1 MTDTPADTRTFYEFF
16 AGSGMVRAGLGD
28 RWNCLFANDLDEKK
42 AAAYEQNWG
51 SEEFLVRDVGEV
63 SSRQLP
69 GQANLAWASF
79 PCQDLSLAGMGAG
92 LKGDRSGTF
101 WPFWNLI
108 KSLNREDRRPDT
120 VVLENVCGA
129 LTSHGG
135 ADFTS
140 LIRAVRLEGYRVG
153 AMVIDAAL
161 FVPQSRPRLFILGV
175 RNDLEINTDLIS
187 QQPHPA
193 FHTLA
198 VQTAYAQLSPA
209 DRKAWVWWNLPL
221 PERRTATFAS
231 IIENDVPWHKPEVT
245 RSLLAMMS
253 PVNQAKIAAAKKM
266 GTTVVGTVYKRTR
279 PDELSVKVQRAEVR
293 FDDIAGCLRTPGGG
307 SSRQT
312 IIIVRGDKIR
322 SRLLS
327 TREAARLMGLPD
339 SYILPANYNEAY
351 RLMGDGVVVPVVRH
365 LSRYLLEPLIQIA
378 KSRVENAA

>member
-1 MTDTPADTRTFYEFF
+1 MNDNRSSSRTFYEFF

-28 RWNCLFANDLDEKK
+28 GWNCLLANDLDEKK
-42 AAAYEQNWG
+42 AAAYEENWG
-51 SEEFLVRDVGEV
+51 SEELLVRDVGQILP
-63 SSRQLP
+63 SQLP
-69 GQANLAWASF
+69 SQANLAWASF

-108 KSLNREDRRPDT
+108 KNLNREGRRPDT

-140 LIRAVRLEGYRVG
+140 LIRAVRLEGYRIG

-161 FVPQSRPRLFILGV
+161 FVPQSRPRLFIVGV
-175 RNDLEINTDLIS
+175 REDIQIDSYLIS
-187 QQPHPA
+187 DEPHPA
-193 FHTLA
+193 FHTMA
-198 VQTAYAQLSPA
+198 VLTAHARLSPA
-209 DRKAWVWWNLPL
+209 DRKAWVWWNPPL
-221 PERRTATFAS
+221 PPRRTSTFAS
-231 IIENDVPWHKPEVT
+231 IIESDVPWHKAEVT
-245 RSLLAMMS
+245 ESLLAMMS
-253 PVNQAKIAAAKKM
+253 PVNRAKITAAKKM
-266 GTTVVGTVYKRTR
+266 GTIVVGAVYKRTR
-279 PDELSVKVQRAEVR
+279 PDALGVKAQRAEVR

-307 SSRQT
+307 SSRQS
-312 IIIVRGDKIR
+312 IIVVQGNKIR

-339 SYILPANYNEAY
+339 SYKLPANYNEAY

-365 LSRYLLEPLIQIA
+365 ISRYLLEPLIQID
-378 KSRVENAA
+378 KSRVEHAA